1 MRRPK
6 KMSEIPQVG
15 YRFYP
20 TEEELINYLLAK
32 IQGTRFK
39 IDLNSLIPVVNI
51 YAFDPSELPQYAG
64 EFSRGD
70 KQEEWYFFIPRQDRE
85 ARGGRPNRQT
95 ASGYWKATGS
105 PGTVYS
111 LSNRAIGTKK
121 TMVFYLG
128 RSPGSKTEWKMT
140 EYKALDHNNHE
151 AEHEYSICRMYTK
164 TKCVRPF
171 DRRPCLGRR
180 VVQAAPCGA
189 YDPSMSIDHHGA
201 NPAMITEST
210 SSEERV
216 GDGGDHPY
224 QASRDTML
232 EEGLGFWEQDNLESV
247 FNILYM

>member
-1 MRRPK
+1 
-6 KMSEIPQVG
+6 MSDGPQVG

-39 IDLNSLIPVVNI
+39 IDLNSLIPVAHI

-64 EFSRGD
+64 EFCRGD
-70 KQEEWYFFIPRQDRE
+70 KQEEWYFFIPKQDKE

-95 ASGYWKATGS
+95 DSGYWKCTGS
-105 PGTVYS
+105 PGKVYS
-111 LSNRAIGTKK
+111 LSNGAAIGTKK
-121 TMVFYLG
+121 TMVFYHG
-128 RSPGSKTEWKMT
+128 RYPGSKTEWKMT
-140 EYKALDHNNHE
+140 EYKALDHNNHQ
-151 AEHEYSICRMYTK
+151 AEHEYSVCRVYTK
-164 TKCVRPF
+164 KKCVRPF
-171 DRRPCLGRR
+171 DRRPSLGRQ

-216 GDGGDHPY
+216 VDGGDHPH
-224 QASRDTML
+224 QALSYARDTML
-232 EEGLGFWEQDNLESV
+232 EEGLSFWEQDNYESL